1 MPLPDR
7 ATVLLTWLDKHQTKS
22 AVSTQYWL
30 YQNEWI
36 VTGAKLGWWHGAE
49 ALQTLIAV
57 DRRAQSLWGIGA
69 RSESVA
75 RQALAE
81 VRAKAKS

>member
-1 MPLPDR
+1 M
-7 ATVLLTWLDKHQTKS
+7 TWLDAHPTKS
-22 AVSTQYWL
+22 AAAATYWL

-57 DRRAQSLWGIGA
+57 DRDAQSLWGIGA
-69 RSESVA
+69 KSAVA
-75 RQALAE
+75 AQQALDE